1 MDTIFVV
8 VLILC
13 ILGLAD
19 SFLTAPRAR
28 FASTSTRLNE
38 KYRRIDRRE
47 RDPEFSRA
55 RKESRAKPFR
65 TDGIRQAR
73 ICSAMKEELSDII
86 SNGDVRAV
94 QYPPER
100 LLRATSIMKID
111 ISPDLS
117 SAKIFISVLGNSVEK
132 RQVFVWLCEN
142 MGQIRYELCQRLR
155 HMKRVP
161 LIVFKLADTKEVADL
176 VALIDEISTR
186 EVAEEE
192 EELEFEEIELD

>member
-1 MDTIFVV
+1 
-8 VLILC
+8 
-13 ILGLAD
+13 
-19 SFLTAPRAR
+19 
-28 FASTSTRLNE
+28 
-38 KYRRIDRRE
+38 
-47 RDPEFSRA
+47 
-55 RKESRAKPFR
+55 
-65 TDGIRQAR
+65 
-73 ICSAMKEELSDII
+73 MKEELSDII